1 MLGTLPGVVF
11 LEERGC
17 LQDPR
22 SKQALRGLP
31 RGLQPN
37 PEARFHSSLT
47 GEPLTPSRERTL
59 SWSRDDL
66 VQLPWPWNL
75 SRLGVMGNLGDVPCG
90 GDTHPSIL
98 GAVETAQRL
107 PDSLFLADVGYPGA
121 NLQSGN
127 AGCRLPQHSCLGASP
142 LQSPRNLSGISC
154 WARSTLTLNF

>member
-37 PEARFHSSLT
+37 PEARFHSSLA

-75 SRLGVMGNLGDVPCG
+75 SRLGVMGNLGDVPWG
-90 GDTHPSIL
+90 ATPILPSWEQWRRPRGCLTACFWLTSDIRVRISSL
-98 GAVETAQRL
+98 GMPGVGFHSTAALAPRL
-107 PDSLFLADVGYPGA
+107 CNLHEIYPEFPAGPD
-121 NLQSGN
+121 
-127 AGCRLPQHSCLGASP
+127 P
-142 LQSPRNLSGISC
+142 L
-154 WARSTLTLNF
+154 

>member
-1 MLGTLPGVVF
+1 MLGPLPGPVL
-11 LEERGC
+11 LEEWGC

-59 SWSRDDL
+59 SRSRDGL

-75 SRLGVMGNLGDVPCG
+75 SRLGVIGNLGDVSRG
-90 GDTHPSIL
+90 GNTHPSIL

-154 WARSTLTLNF
+154 WARSTPTLNF